1 MSGAEGMCRRD
12 WSVKRWAVPLAFLL
26 ALDVTIAQEAP
37 RYEVYAIRFGVI
49 PGFRIAGLIAGAD
62 QARREDIPV
71 MVWLLKG
78 ADGRNVLVD
87 SGFYRERFVTEWK
100 IRDFERP
107 SVALA
112 RAGLRPE
119 DITDI
124 IVTHMHWDHAG
135 GIELFPRAKVWI
147 QKEEYAYYTG
157 PAWHARNTHG
167 GVFQEDVL
175 AIVTLNT
182 EGRVGF
188 VDGDDREP
196 VPGVRCYT
204 GGRHT
209 WASQYAAVQTRR
221 GTIVLAS
228 DNAYLYENFEK
239 RTPIAQTL
247 DPAANL
253 AAQDRIR
260 ALAGDLSRIVPGHDP
275 AVFAKFPQVAPGVV
289 RID

>member
-1 MSGAEGMCRRD
+1 MRTRLIAASL
-12 WSVKRWAVPLAFLL
+12 AVLAALGHVL
-26 ALDVTIAQEAP
+26 AQAP
-37 RYEVYAIRFGVI
+37 ARHEVYAIRFGVL
-49 PGFRIAGLIAGAD
+49 PEFRIADLVAGAD
-62 QARREDIPV
+62 PARREDIPV

-78 ADGRNVLVD
+78 PDGRNVLVD
-87 SGFYRERFVTEWK
+87 AGFHRERFVTAWK
-100 IRDFERP
+100 VRDFEPP

-112 RAGLRPE
+112 RVGLRPE

-124 IVTHMHWDHAG
+124 VVTHMHWDHVDG
-135 GIELFPRAKVWI
+135 VDLFPKAKVWI

-157 PAWHARNTHG
+157 QAWHARNTHG
-167 GVFQEDVL
+167 GVYQEDVL
-175 AIVTLNT
+175 AIVKLNT

-209 WASQYAAVQTRR
+209 WASQYAAVETRR
-221 GTIVLAS
+221 GRIVLAS
-228 DNAYLYENFEK
+228 DNAYMYENFEK

-247 DPAANL
+247 DAASNL

-260 ALAGDLSRIVPGHDP
+260 ALAGDLNRIVPGHDP
-275 AVFAKFPQVAPGVV
+275 SVFSRFPTIAAGVV